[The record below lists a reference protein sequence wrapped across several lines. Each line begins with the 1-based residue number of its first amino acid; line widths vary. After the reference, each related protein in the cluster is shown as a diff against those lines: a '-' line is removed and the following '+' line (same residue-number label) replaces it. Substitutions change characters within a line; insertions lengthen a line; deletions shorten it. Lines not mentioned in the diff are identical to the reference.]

1 MNQYYYMKRDDNTQS
16 YVMQY
21 GPTFLPENFGITS
34 GFNNLETN
42 DPNLLLDLS
51 WTGYPDYAFWKFI
64 DQTKPA
70 CSVTQ
75 KIKSQISLD
84 QTNKVVNIQYFV
96 VDLDATDIET
106 LNNIFIESATPTRD
120 QYLKMTDF
128 TQIPDVPISSD
139 ARADFALFRQQLRSM
154 FEATDLATVVW
165 PTIPTSAPNIV
176 IPPFPPIPKY
186 NPDQNI

>member
-64 DQTKPA
+64 DQVKPS
-70 CSVTQ
+70 CSVHQ

-84 QTNKVVNIQYFV
+84 QTNKVVNIQYSV

-106 LNNIFIESATPTRD
+106 LNSIFIESATPTRD
-120 QYLKMTDF
+120 QYLKLTDF
-128 TQIPDVPISSD
+128 TQIPDAPLSAEAKNDYLI
-139 ARADFALFRQQLRSM
+139 FRQQLRNM
-154 FEATDLATVVW
+154 FDVPDLSTVVW
-165 PTIPTSAPNIV
+165 PQIPTSAPNV
-176 IPPFPPIPKY
+176 VLPPFPALPKY

>member
-1 MNQYYYMKRDDNTQS
+1 MNQYFYIKFNIETQS
-16 YVMQY
+16 YEMQA
-21 GPTFLPENFGITS
+21 GPMFLPENFGMTS
-34 GFNNLETN
+34 GFNNLEIN
-42 DPNLLLDLS
+42 DPSLLLDLA

-120 QYLKMTDF
+120 QYLKLTDF
-128 TQIPDVPISSD
+128 TQIPDAPLSAEAKNDYLI
-139 ARADFALFRQQLRSM
+139 FRQQLRNM
-154 FEATDLATVVW
+154 FDAPDLSIVVW
-165 PTIPTSAPNIV
+165 PQIPTSAPNIV
-176 IPPFPPIPKY
+176 LPPLPPIPKY
-186 NPDQNI
+186 NPYQNI

>member
-51 WTGYPDYAFWKFI
+51 WTGYPDYAFWRFI
-64 DQTKPA
+64 DRVRPS
-70 CSVTQ
+70 CSVRQ

-106 LNNIFIESATPTRD
+106 LNSIFIKSATPTRD
-120 QYLKMTDF
+120 QYLKLTDF
-128 TQIPDVPISSD
+128 TQIPDAPLSAEAKNDYLI
-139 ARADFALFRQQLRSM
+139 FRQQLRNM
-154 FEATDLATVVW
+154 FDVPDLSTVVW
-165 PTIPTSAPNIV
+165 PQIPTSAPNIV
-176 IPPFPPIPKY
+176 LPPFPTLPKY

>member
-64 DQTKPA
+64 DQAKPS
-70 CSVTQ
+70 CSVRQ

-106 LNNIFIESATPTRD
+106 LNSIFIESATPTRD

-139 ARADFALFRQQLRSM
+139 ARADFALFRQQLRNM

>member
-1 MNQYYYMKRDDNTQS
+1 MNQYYYMKWDGNTQS

-34 GFNNLETN
+34 GFNNLEIN

-70 CSVTQ
+70 CSITQ

-84 QTNKVVNIQYFV
+84 QTNKVVNIQYYV
-96 VDLDATDIET
+96 ADLDQTDIET
-106 LNNIFIESATPTRD
+106 LNAIFIESATPTRD
-120 QYLKMTDF
+120 QYLKLTDF
-128 TQIPDVPISSD
+128 TQIPDAPLSAEAKNDYLI
-139 ARADFALFRQQLRSM
+139 FRQQLRNM
-154 FEATDLATVVW
+154 FDAPDLSIVVW
-165 PTIPTSAPNIV
+165 PQIPTSAPNIV
-176 IPPFPPIPKY
+176 LPPLPPIPKY
-186 NPDQNI
+186 NPNQNI

>member
-1 MNQYYYMKRDDNTQS
+1 MNQYFYIKFNTETQS
-16 YVMQY
+16 CEIQA
-21 GPTFLPENFGITS
+21 GPMFLPENFGMTS

-106 LNNIFIESATPTRD
+106 LNSIFIESATPTRD
-120 QYLKMTDF
+120 QYLKLTDF
-128 TQIPDVPISSD
+128 TQIPDAPLSAEAKND
-139 ARADFALFRQQLRSM
+139 YLTFRQQLRNM

>member
-1 MNQYYYMKRDDNTQS
+1 MKRDDNTQS

-51 WTGYPDYAFWKFI
+51 WTGYPDYAFWKFV
-64 DQTKPA
+64 DQTKPP
-70 CSVTQ
+70 CSVNQ

-84 QTNKVVNIQYFV
+84 QTNKVVNIQYSV